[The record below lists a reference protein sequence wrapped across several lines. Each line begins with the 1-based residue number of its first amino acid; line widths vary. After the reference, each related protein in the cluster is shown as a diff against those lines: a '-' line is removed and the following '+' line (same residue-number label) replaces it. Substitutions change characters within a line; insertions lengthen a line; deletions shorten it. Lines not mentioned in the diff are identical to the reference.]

1 MRLERHTPWPRAVWC
16 RALLSLAL
24 LAGAAHA
31 AAESTDLALGSKT
44 PYAAPSARLQ
54 PAPAGFQPVAVLL
67 VARHGSRGL
76 TKPGPDDAALALWHE
91 AEAAGALTPAG
102 RQFGADLQALMAA
115 QRRLGY
121 GQLSALGQ
129 REHRELA
136 RRLVARLPALFAAG
150 PRVELRSSGVERAV
164 DSAAGFAASLREQAP
179 QARLP
184 DAVQVDRFLLYFHR
198 LSISRDGAA
207 AITPEQQATLQRSLD
222 YQHWLKSPVLARRL
236 QRVDA
241 DPRLP
246 PTAQALLRRL
256 YAPAFVD
263 GLARRGE
270 ALAAAQALVDLRG
283 AAADLALE
291 LGAERTQHLLKLV
304 PLAQAR
310 VFAERDDAEDFYRKG
325 PGVLEDGTASY
336 GMAQPLLDD
345 LLARLPEGEGVA
357 LRFAHAEIVAPLVS
371 LIGVAGVHQ
380 PQPEGQP
387 YGYAV
392 NPWRSAAVI
401 PMAANVQWEVWR
413 DADGQRWARLL
424 LNEGEV
430 DLKPACDGARRQ
442 PGSHFYRVAGVLAC
456 YRSR

>member
-1 MRLERHTPWPRAVWC
+1 MRLERHTPWPRAAWC
-16 RALLSLAL
+16 RALLPLAL

-31 AAESTDLALGSKT
+31 VAEPPDLALGSKT
-44 PYAAPSARLQ
+44 PYAAPLARLQ

-76 TKPGPDDAALALWHE
+76 TKPGPDEAALALWRE
-91 AEAAGALTPAG
+91 ADAAGALTPSG

-136 RRLVARLPALFAAG
+136 RRLVARLPELFAAG
-150 PRVELRSSGVERAV
+150 PSVEVRSSGVERAV
-164 DSAAGFAASLREQAP
+164 DSAAGFVASLRELAP
-179 QARLP
+179 QARAP
-184 DAVQVDRFLLYFHR
+184 DAVATDRFLLYFHR
-198 LSISRDGAA
+198 LSVSRDGAA

-222 YQHWLKSPVLARRL
+222 YQHGLKSPVLAQRL
-236 QRVDA
+236 RQVDA

-246 PTAQALLRRL
+246 PAAQALLRRL

-263 GLARRGE
+263 GLASRGE

-283 AAADLALE
+283 AAAGLALE
-291 LGAERTQHLLKLV
+291 LGAERTQHLLELV

-325 PGVLEDGTASY
+325 PGVLEDGPASY
-336 GMAQPLLDD
+336 RMAQPLLDD
-345 LLARLPEGEGVA
+345 LLARLPDGEGVA
-357 LRFAHAEIVAPLVS
+357 LRFTHAEIVAPLVS

-392 NPWRSAAVI
+392 NPWRTAKVI

-413 DADGQRWARLL
+413 GPAGERLVRQL
-424 LNEGEV
+424 LNEAEA
-430 DLKPACDGARRQ
+430 DFAPACEGARWR
-442 PGSHFYRVAGVLAC
+442 PGSAFYRVAGVLAC
-456 YRSR
+456 YRRR